1 MSSRM
6 ASAATT
12 TPPEI
17 PTPTLLPPLGAATA
31 PMTTSAPAPSARSQR
46 PRSGLGRTAR
56 LDIAE
61 SLRSRWF
68 AVYTLVFGGIV
79 ALLFLFG
86 LTESRVLGFI
96 GLSRLLVTYIQLT
109 MAILP
114 IFVLITTVRSVA
126 GDREAGVFEYLLS
139 LPVSL
144 GAWYWGKF
152 IGRWLVVFLPVAAA
166 MAAAVGIALLRGIDV
181 PWPMFGYYTALLA
194 AMSACFLGFGMLISS
209 IARSTDVAQ
218 GAAFL
223 LWLALLLFLDLILLG
238 VMIQGRVAP
247 EVAVGVALINPLQVF
262 RTAALA
268 LFDPQ
273 LIVLGPAAYVIL
285 DHFGA
290 HGFMAFAL
298 AYPTLIGLLAAGAGF
313 VVFRRGDLP

>member
-1 MSSRM
+1 MNH
-6 ASAATT
+6 
-12 TPPEI
+12 
-17 PTPTLLPPLGAATA
+17 LWLTA
-31 PMTTSAPAPSARSQR
+31 K
-46 PRSGLGRTAR
+46 
-56 LDIAE
+56 LDIVE
-61 SLRSRWF
+61 SLRARWF
-68 AVYTLVFGGIV
+68 QIYTLVFGGIV

-144 GAWYWGKF
+144 GAWFWGK
-152 IGRWLVVFLPVAAA
+152 ILGRYVVIFAPVFAA
-166 MAAAVGIALLRGIDV
+166 MLGAVLWALVTGIDV
-181 PWPMFGYYTALLA
+181 PWGMFGYYTALLA
-194 AMSACFLGFGMLISS
+194 AMAACFLGIGMLISAL
-209 IARSTDVAQ
+209 ARSTDMAQ

-223 LWLALLLFLDLILLG
+223 VWLGMLLFLDLILLG
-238 VMIQGRVAP
+238 LMIQGKVAA
-247 EVAVGVALINPLQVF
+247 EVAVGVALANPLQVF

-273 LIVLGPAAYVIL
+273 LIVLGPSAYVIL
-285 DHFGA
+285 DTFGA
-290 HGFMAFAL
+290 LGYQVFAL
-298 AYPTLIGLLAAGAGF
+298 VYPTVIGVVAATLGYQI
-313 VVFRRGDLP
+313 FRRGDLP